1 MTPWTLVRFLVGERS
16 AILEVVE
23 DSRSLWI
30 GLAFVGSAGLA
41 REYDR
46 EDLLAEPWHLAIP
59 LFASLLASFVI
70 FVSLWGNLQLSR
82 SPVGF
87 WGLYR
92 KFLSLFWMTAPL
104 AWLYAIPYEQ
114 FLPPMDALRAN
125 LWTLGLVALWRVAL
139 MIRVVDVWLGD
150 VWRAAIAIVFW
161 ADALAM
167 AAVMFLPW
175 PIIEVMGGMTPP
187 EDRMILGRAKMT
199 VLFFGAP
206 LGVVTLISAFFL
218 SPPAPLKEQ
227 PPPRERRPL
236 WSLAGLAG
244 LAIVLGFAVLPWTQ
258 PPQQNRRLVEQAMNQ
273 GNVHEALTLLS
284 EIPRESFP
292 PDWIVPPLWEY
303 NDNSRD
309 LFLKAYEASES
320 GEGPTWV
327 HDIYKSRFSNFIRSP
342 EFVLN
347 ANDKQFLRIARAID
361 RMPESVAGAPIIAV
375 ESLIQRAWIAPAEVQ
390 AMIEKHYPM
399 PPSPYRKAETTRSF
413 DTEKSAAN

>member
-16 AILEVVE
+16 AILEVAE
-23 DSRSLWI
+23 DPRSLWI

-70 FVSLWGNLQLSR
+70 FVSLWASLRLWR

-125 LWTLGLVALWRVAL
+125 LWTLGLVAIWRVAI
-139 MIRVVDVWLGD
+139 MIRSVDVWLGD
-150 VWRAAIAIVFW
+150 VWRAATAILFW

-187 EDRMILGRAKMT
+187 EDRMILGRAKIT
-199 VLFFGAP
+199 VLLFGAP
-206 LGVVTLISAFFL
+206 LGLITLVTAFFL

-227 PPPRERRPL
+227 QPRRERRPV

-244 LAIVLGFAVLPWTQ
+244 LAIVLGLAVLPWTQ
-258 PPQQNRRLVEQAMNQ
+258 PPQQNRRLVEQAMEQ
-273 GNVHEALTLLS
+273 GNVQQALTLLS
-284 EIPRESFP
+284 EIPREAFP
-292 PDWIVPPLWEY
+292 PDWIVPPVWEL
-303 NDNSRD
+303 DSPD
-309 LFLKAYEASES
+309 LFLSALDASQA
-320 GEGPTWV
+320 GEGPAWV
-327 HDIYKSRFSNFIRSP
+327 REIYKARFANYIRGFQ
-342 EFVLN
+342 FVGN
-347 ANDKQFLRIARAID
+347 ADDKQFLRMAQAID
-361 RMPESVAGAPIIAV
+361 RAPESVKDLQMIEAQ
-375 ESLIQRAWIAPAEVQ
+375 SLIYRTQSAPAEVQ
-390 AMIEKHYPM
+390 ALIEKHYEM
-399 PPSPYRKAETTRSF
+399 PRTVSE
-413 DTEKSAAN
+413 